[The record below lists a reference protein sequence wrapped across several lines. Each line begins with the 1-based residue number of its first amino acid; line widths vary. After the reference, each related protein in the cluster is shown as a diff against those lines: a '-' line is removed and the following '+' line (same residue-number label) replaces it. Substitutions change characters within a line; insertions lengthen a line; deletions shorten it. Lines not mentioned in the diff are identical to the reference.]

1 MLKNLVPDYA
11 LPDIY
16 AITPAL
22 LRREGIR
29 GVLIDLDGTMAS
41 RKNKD
46 PSPRLKKWMAGLQR
60 SGISVLVLSNNGRL
74 RVERFARGLGMPF
87 HSRAKK
93 PFRAAFVL
101 GAEKLNLP
109 PHQIAVVGD
118 QIYTDTLGGNR
129 FGAKTFFVDSIDHY
143 APHIWLRYQFE
154 RPFVLLGKHKT
165 KKKVR

>member
-1 MLKNLVPDYA
+1 MFRNLVPDYA
-11 LPDIY
+11 LPDIF
-16 AITPAL
+16 AITPAM

-29 GVLIDLDGTMAS
+29 GVLVDLDGTMAS
-41 RKNKD
+41 RKTKD
-46 PSPRLKKWMAGLQR
+46 PSPRVKKWIAALQR
-60 SGISVLVLSNNGRL
+60 SGISVMAFSNNGSA
-74 RVERFARGLGMPF
+74 RVERFCRSMGLPY

-101 GAEKLNLP
+101 AAKKMNLP
-109 PHQIAVVGD
+109 QHQIAVVGD

-154 RPFVLLGKHKT
+154 RPFVLAGKHKT
-165 KKKVR
+165 KRKVR